1 MTVTADT
8 RAELRSMDVLNR
20 ALGDLAPV
28 LTKYFRTR
36 HVRYSV
42 ADTEAILG
50 ALKTDRGYQSIDVF
64 LAASVFTE
72 DFARAV
78 AIFLHEHA
86 HVYGY
91 DGSRGFTDA
100 LTELIEATVRHR
112 QSLDAYED
120 DWRTACQEV
129 LKERGTVG
137 LNSEQSIAEQ
147 LQTLDR
153 DALLQVLERVPGV
166 VLRPL
171 LSGDPDTK

>member
-1 MTVTADT
+1 
-8 RAELRSMDVLNR
+8 MDVLNR
-20 ALGDLAPV
+20 SLGDLAPV
-28 LTKYFRTR
+28 LTEYFRTR

-50 ALKTDRGYQSIDVF
+50 ALKTGRGYQSIDVF

-72 DFARAV
+72 DLARAL

-100 LTELIEATVRHR
+100 LTELIEATIRHR
-112 QSLDAYED
+112 QALDAYEK
-120 DWRTACQEV
+120 DWRTAREEV
-129 LKERGTVG
+129 LRERGLAGV
-137 LNSEQSIAEQ
+137 NAKESITEQ
-147 LQTLDR
+147 LRTLDR
-153 DALLQVLERVPGV
+153 DALLEVLKRVPGV

-171 LSGDPDTK
+171 LPGDPEIK